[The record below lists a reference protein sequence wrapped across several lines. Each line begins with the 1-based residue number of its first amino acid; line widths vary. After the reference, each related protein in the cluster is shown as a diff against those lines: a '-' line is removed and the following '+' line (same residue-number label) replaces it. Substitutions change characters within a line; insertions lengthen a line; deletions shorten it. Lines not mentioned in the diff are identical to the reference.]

1 MIKKRKNQEVVIP
14 TSSLADIAFLL
25 LIFFLVSTTIN
36 SDKGI
41 GLVLP
46 PVGSTKPVPKKNICN
61 VLINASGQVLM
72 GGEQIQIPLIKE
84 EARRRITENPNLIFS
99 VKTARETLY
108 NTYIEVLDQLK
119 LAGAR
124 KISIA
129 EPET

>member
-1 MIKKRKNQEVVIP
+1 MQLLKKDREVVIP

-25 LIFFLVSTTIN
+25 LIFFLVSTTIH

-41 GLVLP
+41 GIVLP
-46 PVGSTKPVPKKNICN
+46 PQGSSKPVPRQNICN
-61 VLINASGQVLM
+61 VHINALGQVLM
-72 GGEQIQIPLIKE
+72 GEDLIQIPRIRE
-84 EARRRITENPNLIFS
+84 EAKRRIAENPNLIFS

-108 NTYIEVLDQLK
+108 NVYIEVLDQLK

>member
-1 MIKKRKNQEVVIP
+1 MLLPKKNREVVIP
-14 TSSLADIAFLL
+14 TASLADIAFLL

-36 SDKGI
+36 TDKGI
-41 GLVLP
+41 GIVLP
-46 PVGSTKPVPKKNICN
+46 PAGSSKPVPKKNICN

-72 GGEQIQIPLIKE
+72 GGENISIPRIKD
-84 EARRRITENPNLIFS
+84 EAQRRIAENENLIFS

-108 NTYIEVLDQLK
+108 EIYIEVLDQLK